1 MDVVTR
7 LKTFRPKEF
16 CCGCTLRTGA
26 LILLW
31 IVLIFDSI
39 GLIWYL
45 REIVYGKYFYASGV
59 KNTVMK
65 IRAYYFF
72 LWSTVGVITSLYGL
86 FGVQKNI
93 PRYLTY
99 SYYYFLYYVAFVFL
113 CAIVVL
119 ANPNWHRNYI
129 MADGYLAYGSG
140 SELTLIVF
148 IMYVFA
154 GAILSYFAIIV
165 RSCRDTMEKNQ
176 ANNQFNAMPDPAT
189 SGYNVA

>member
-1 MDVVTR
+1 MYLANGSVDFIMDCFDLRQYRTDMV
-7 LKTFRPKEF
+7 LKGNSIRK
-16 CCGCTLRTGA
+16 
-26 LILLW
+26 
-31 IVLIFDSI
+31 IF
-39 GLIWYL
+39 LH
-45 REIVYGKYFYASGV
+45 
-59 KNTVMK
+59 TVMK